1 MKTPLPLCV
10 DLDGTL
16 VKHDTQWLAFC
27 DFWSKRQMMDTAETV
42 FDYLVRPRASA
53 VSRLGKRQAIDPK
66 HLPFNTPFVQD
77 LRAFRNK
84 GVRLFLA
91 TGASEAIAHTVA
103 NHLGLFEK
111 VFSSTPNVH
120 LVGQAKSEALVA
132 AFGREGF
139 AYAGNSFTDIAVWKN
154 AGSVI
159 VVNPDAGLLETLP
172 TLGLVP
178 DFVYE

>member
-1 MKTPLPLCV
+1 MHIFIIKCVFLC
-10 DLDGTL
+10 
-16 VKHDTQWLAFC
+16 
-27 DFWSKRQMMDTAETV
+27 
-42 FDYLVRPRASA
+42 
-53 VSRLGKRQAIDPK
+53 
-66 HLPFNTPFVQD
+66 
-77 LRAFRNK
+77 
-84 GVRLFLA
+84 
-91 TGASEAIAHTVA
+91 
-103 NHLGLFEK
+103 LFEK